1 MQQVGLDVAFTVAR
15 PIAGEVVIAV
25 ARIEGLICRQCHQY
39 RPERVIERSAVL
51 ALDLA
56 LVIAF
61 KRGGTA
67 NRPHANPPS
76 DRPRK

>member
-1 MQQVGLDVAFTVAR
+1 
-15 PIAGEVVIAV
+15 
-25 ARIEGLICRQCHQY
+25 
-39 RPERVIERSAVL
+39 VL

-61 KRGGTA
+61 KRGGTV